1 MNIRLREN
9 INENDRVNL
18 GNGDWTWTPR
28 FVGVKRFNS
37 VGFSQIF
44 VCTSKVEG
52 RNGIKPG
59 DTVYFKANNKRGVN
73 HLGRTDESMGS
84 CEDLGEVFGY
94 YLIRNYVQK
103 LGDKAVIE
111 PTVYD
116 FAEYSDEKFWRSIA
130 EQTMGMVKSDRLY
143 GCVTKHCLDEGAEI
157 MHGHL
162 ILGQLFDKKECF
174 RSGNNTLANYQLGL
188 EKLASS
194 VMADGQEMILDP
206 MSIRYLSN
214 VMFWDYFYSNSD
226 RHCKN
231 ITFQTINLGDGK
243 VLLKPTP
250 ILDNGGGLALQSP
263 NCLNTYQRQ
272 IQSITEN
279 GKMVEKVDGL
289 KNTFDCTLDFYVGAG
304 SFKDPEIAA
313 RYEELEY
320 VEQLAV
326 LLSQNKIL
334 FNDFRNMYAALDA
347 GKAYEDMKKETKYYD
362 TFIPG
367 FATVADA
374 NIRYKREKIS
384 KVFASMMNV
393 EFNEELFAQNPM
405 AYIDMFEPLVAEN
418 NLNLFIASD
427 EQSKQFKTIV
437 EQMLENKKVNQNS

>member
-250 ILDNGGGLALQSP
+250 VLDNGGGLALQSP

-304 SFKDPEIAA
+304 SFKDPEICA

-334 FNDFRNMYAALDA
+334 FNDFKNVVKKYLNGEVETTALNGVSFKIYEGEVVIFLGTSGA
-347 GKAYEDMKKETKYYD
+347 GKSTALNLLGGLDKATSGSIIVDGVDITQYNDSKLLKY
-362 TFIPG
+362 
-367 FATVADA
+367 
-374 NIRYKREKIS
+374 RREKIGFIFQFYNLIQTLNA
-384 KVFASMMNV
+384 KDNV
-393 EFNEELFAQNPM
+393 
-405 AYIDMFEPLVAEN
+405 D
-418 NLNLFIASD
+418 
-427 EQSKQFKTIV
+427 
-437 EQMLENKKVNQNS
+437 